1 MMKKLLLI
9 LVCGL
14 GIQLSSGLAM
24 GQQWGHLS
32 ARFVFDGAPPKPVPT
47 VVNKDQAVCGKFN
60 LVDESLVVNAKNSGI
75 ANVVV
80 FLRDTKKPAI
90 HPDYEQALK
99 EKVILNNIN
108 CRFEPR
114 VALIRTGQAVTLG
127 NKDSVGHNTKI
138 DTFFNPGVNPLIP
151 SGAQLEQKF
160 MVEERLPARVSC
172 SIHPWMGAW
181 MVIRSNPYFAASDA
195 DGKIH
200 IKNIPAGTWEFQFWQ
215 EKSGY
220 VRTVTIGGKKTE
232 WKRGRADLKITAGK
246 TLDLGDVVVD
256 KKLFE

>member
-1 MMKKLLLI
+1 MMKRILLVVI
-9 LVCGL
+9 GL
-14 GIQLSSGLAM
+14 LGVQLTAGLAW

-32 ARFVFDGAPPKPVPT
+32 ARFVFDGTPPKPVPT
-47 VVNKDQAVCGKFN
+47 VVTKDQDVCGKFK
-60 LVDESLVVNAKNSGI
+60 LVDETLVVNPKNKGI
-75 ANVVV
+75 ANVIV

-90 HPDYEQALK
+90 HPDYAKALK
-99 EKVILNNIN
+99 EKVLLNNIN

-114 VALIRTGQAVTLG
+114 VALIRTGQTVVLG
-127 NKDSVGHNTKI
+127 NKDPVGHNTKI
-138 DTFFNPGVNPLIP
+138 DTFFNPGANPLIP
-151 SGAQLEQKF
+151 SGAQLDQKF
-160 MVEERLPARVSC
+160 MIEERLPAPVSC

-181 MVIRSNPYFAASDA
+181 LVIRSNPYFAASDA

-220 VRTVTIGGKKTE
+220 VRSVTVGGKKTE
-232 WKRGRADLKITAGK
+232 WKRGRVDLKIPSGK

-256 KKLFE
+256 KKLFQ

>member
-1 MMKKLLLI
+1 MMKRILLVVI
-9 LVCGL
+9 GL
-14 GIQLSSGLAM
+14 LGVQLSTGLAL

-32 ARFVFDGAPPKPVPT
+32 ARFVFDGTPPKRVPT
-47 VVNKDQAVCGKFN
+47 VVNKDQAVCGKFK
-60 LVDESLVVNAKNSGI
+60 LMDETLVVNAKNKGI

-90 HPDYEQALK
+90 HPDYEKALK
-99 EKVILNNIN
+99 DKVLLNNIN

-114 VALIRTGQAVTLG
+114 VALIRTGQAVVLG

-160 MVEERLPARVSC
+160 MIEERLPARVSC
-172 SIHPWMGAW
+172 SIHAWMGAW
-181 MVIRSNPYFAASDA
+181 LVIRSNPYFAASDA

-200 IKNIPAGTWEFQFWQ
+200 I
-215 EKSGY
+215 
-220 VRTVTIGGKKTE
+220 
-232 WKRGRADLKITAGK
+232 
-246 TLDLGDVVVD
+246 
-256 KKLFE
+256 